1 MPPFRFFDKKW
12 RLFESEKTNGGE
24 GKMELQSAAAWVILL
39 LGALYGAALLR
50 TAWKK
55 KAQVKEEP
63 GRFWQHGS
71 CQGIVYFFTTMG
83 FPDFLLNTA
92 LLRKLGWVEDR
103 CLPGTLV
110 ASSLV
115 PGAVIAYVYLQ
126 SGAMLDMKLL
136 LSCVAAIALGSFLG
150 ARVVTQLRGE
160 TIRTIMGAAMLFSM
174 AALLL
179 KMAISSGAAGTATAL
194 SSVQLAIALPIVCFF
209 GFINMFGVP
218 MKPPAIALFLLLG
231 LSPMATLTLVMAM
244 GIASPLAGGVRVL
257 RSGLYGKKSA
267 LAALSFGTAGVLL
280 GAAFTITLDAAVLT
294 AILLFIMAATALSM
308 LRPKRAEK

>member
-1 MPPFRFFDKKW
+1 MKI
-12 RLFESEKTNGGE
+12 
-24 GKMELQSAAAWVILL
+24 QSIVAFAILL
-39 LGALYGAALLR
+39 LGVVYGMVLLAAAR
-50 TAWKK
+50 REKDA
-55 KAQVKEEP
+55 VRREP
-63 GRFWQHGS
+63 GAFWQHGL

-92 LLRKLGWVEDR
+92 LLRKLEWVEDR
-103 CLPGTLV
+103 LLPGTLV
-110 ASSLV
+110 TCSLV
-115 PGAVIAYVYLQ
+115 PGSVIAFVYLQ
-126 SGAMLDMKLL
+126 NGTAIDLL
-136 LSCVAAIALGSFLG
+136 LLFSCMGAIALGSFTG

-194 SSVQLAIALPIVCFF
+194 SLMQLAIALPIVFFF

-257 RSGLYGKKSA
+257 RSELYGKKSA

-294 AILLFIMAATALSM
+294 AILLLIMAATALSM
-308 LRPKRAEK
+308 LRPKGAEK